1 MKRSILFLVGALV
14 ATPLFAADDLCAINL
29 QKIREL
35 KATPVMGQPQL
46 DKIRNARMEA
56 EKAQA
61 AGDTQKCINLT
72 NRALQ
77 DINNA
82 QKNQ

>member
-46 DKIRNARMEA
+46 DKIRNTRMEA

-61 AGDTQKCINLT
+61 AGDTKKCISLT
-72 NRALQ
+72 NQALQ

>member
-46 DKIRNARMEA
+46 DKIRSTRMEA

-61 AGDTQKCINLT
+61 AGDTQKCISLT
-72 NRALQ
+72 NQALQ

>member
-29 QKIREL
+29 QKIRDL
-35 KATPVMGQPQL
+35 KATPVIGQPQL
-46 DKIRNARMEA
+46 DKIRSARMEA

-77 DINNA
+77 DIKSV
-82 QKNQ
+82 QKN